1 MTVAAWGEDA
11 YLASMGATKITR
23 TTHIFA
29 IVSLLCVAHGGA
41 GAEPFGDEQ
50 QPRRNRTLEV
60 AGTGVHMFT
69 TAIVHTETPTA
80 TGKIQTST
88 ESVELSGDLR
98 GRILYHPTSVY
109 DFTNGTLVNT
119 GHQVFSGTI
128 LDSEPTLVHDGTFKF
143 EVDLATGA
151 TSGSVHL
158 TRTLA
163 GPRIRCDLTVTGTGM
178 TPEGNATFAYAGRCR
193 QP

>member
-1 MTVAAWGEDA
+1 MK
-11 YLASMGATKITR
+11 ATKIAR
-23 TTHIFA
+23 TAHIVA
-29 IVSLLCVAHGGA
+29 IASLLCVAHGGA
-41 GAEPFGDEQ
+41 VAEPFGPEQ
-50 QPRRNRTLEV
+50 QPPRGRTQQV

-69 TAIVHTETPTA
+69 TAIVHTETTTA

-88 ESVELSGDLR
+88 ESVELSGDLT

-128 LDSEPTLVHDGTFKF
+128 LGSEPTLVHDGSFRF

-151 TSGSVHL
+151 TTGSVHL

-163 GPRIRCDLTVTGTGM
+163 GPRIRCELAVTGTGM
-178 TPEGNATFAYAGRCR
+178 TPEGNAAFTYVGECR